1 MLGVTLVDTI
11 GYYEVE
17 KYSHGQET
25 APIITFRCFAEDENV
40 RTEFFNVL
48 KQKLMDIF
56 DTQMNYEFSF
66 SPGDQMLLQ
75 MMLRSDWVSN
85 GSTSDLNFHAHLKK
99 VIRLDVDENRF
110 LISLSDARRPQ
121 TQVEETPETDKEKDW
136 PVPPSVTNGKSLPAM
151 RFVKI
156 RKRETRTSCT
166 CTENDGTTE
175 QGTNTHK
182 ETSFCF
188 EDKLFGDW
196 NLCESGI
203 RAQQNAM
210 KATLRDLLAGKY
222 LNLKNGQND
231 QTEPE
236 IKTEMKRI
244 ETMWYCINHR
254 GRIVP
259 PPDIAWRNDPDELT
273 DNE

>member
-1 MLGVTLVDTI
+1 MKI
-11 GYYEVE
+11 
-17 KYSHGQET
+17 
-25 APIITFRCFAEDENV
+25 
-40 RTEFFNVL
+40 
-48 KQKLMDIF
+48 
-56 DTQMNYEFSF
+56 
-66 SPGDQMLLQ
+66 
-75 MMLRSDWVSN
+75 
-85 GSTSDLNFHAHLKK
+85 KK
-99 VIRLDVDENRF
+99 
-110 LISLSDARRPQ
+110 
-121 TQVEETPETDKEKDW
+121 K
-136 PVPPSVTNGKSLPAM
+136 
-151 RFVKI
+151 
-156 RKRETRTSCT
+156 ETRTSCT
-166 CTENDGTTE
+166 STENDGTTE
-175 QGTNTHK
+175 QEKITHK

-210 KATLRDLLAGKY
+210 KATLCDLLAGKY